1 MFDSATARL
10 IGLIHLCKL
19 TQRKLVF
26 RKMWLQFCSPMS
38 QIVACTLFR
47 FACQTQNALLFFA
60 IFAGDGYLRLASEQ
74 TTRKRTMYRRM
85 RTREREREINAMLPS
100 DRDNRWPAI
109 HRERFHRQRIKVV
122 LIIDDQRQCWLLF
135 YRIDWN
141 TRVNIKIIAERTA
154 RCWR

>member
-1 MFDSATARL
+1 MFDLATTRL
-10 IGLIHLCKL
+10 TDLIHSYKL
-19 TQRKLVF
+19 AQRKLVL

-47 FACQTQNALLFFA
+47 FACQMQNALLFFA
-60 IFAGDGYLRLASEQ
+60 MFAGDGYLRLASEQ
-74 TTRKRTMYRRM
+74 ITSKRTMYRRM
-85 RTREREREINAMLPS
+85 RTREREREMNAMLPS

-109 HRERFHRQRIKVV
+109 HRERFHWQRIKVV

-141 TRVNIKIIAERTA
+141 TRVNI
-154 RCWR
+154 